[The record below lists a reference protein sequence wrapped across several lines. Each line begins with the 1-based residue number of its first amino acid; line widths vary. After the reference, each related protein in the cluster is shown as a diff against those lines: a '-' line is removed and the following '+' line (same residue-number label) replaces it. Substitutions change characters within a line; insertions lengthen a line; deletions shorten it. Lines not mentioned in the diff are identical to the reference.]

1 MRLLEVEGEGMN
13 YLQVNAKPL
22 IYAFFLIAISTGIY
36 HTTETYKH
44 GLPDTGENQM
54 AIGDATKHGP
64 QDILRNISVLPAT
77 GGGCIKCNRR
87 TRYGWLCDPCL
98 GDEIEA
104 TELNAHFAGVQ
115 FEWGG
120 GQ

>member
-13 YLQVNAKPL
+13 YLQVNAQPL
-22 IYAFFLIAISTGIY
+22 ICAFFLIALSAGIY
-36 HTTETYKH
+36 HQTETHKN
-44 GLPDTGENQM
+44 GLPDNGETTM
-54 AIGDATKHGP
+54 VIEDAKKHELDGV
-64 QDILRNISVLPAT
+64 IHNST
-77 GGGCIKCNRR
+77 GGSCVKCNRR

-98 GDEIEA
+98 GDEIES

>member
-1 MRLLEVEGEGMN
+1 MN

-22 IYAFFLIAISTGIY
+22 IVAFALIAMSTGIY
-36 HTTETYKH
+36 HTTETHKH
-44 GLPDTGENQM
+44 GLPDNGETTM
-54 AIGDATKHGP
+54 VDRDAKKHELDGV
-64 QDILRNISVLPAT
+64 IHSAT
-77 GGGCIKCNRR
+77 GGGCIRCGKR

-115 FEWGG
+115 FEWEGEE
-120 GQ
+120 